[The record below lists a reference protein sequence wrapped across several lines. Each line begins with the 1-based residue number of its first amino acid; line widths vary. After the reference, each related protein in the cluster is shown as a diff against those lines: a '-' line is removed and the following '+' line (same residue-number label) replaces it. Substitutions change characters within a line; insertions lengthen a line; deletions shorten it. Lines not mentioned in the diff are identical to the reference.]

1 MFGPGL
7 PSQGISIT
15 APTKVSEDL
24 SVSGFFSTGR
34 NGLVFVERWILV
46 DRLALFDPEMP
57 SGLFLEDPIPL

>member
-1 MFGPGL
+1 MFGLGL
-7 PSQGISIT
+7 PSQGTSIA

-24 SVSGFFSTGR
+24 SVGGFLSTGR

-46 DRLALFDPEMP
+46 DRLTLFDPEMP